1 MVPSPSICCSVGLWR
16 SPRTLCKVPE
26 VEGAQAPGQEKGK
39 NGDQG
44 VLGKD
49 NHTAPAHWLGKG
61 MLAEGAAPP
70 AGECLQA
77 SCLCVLLQL
86 RQDRQTANEYLWLS
100 LPYLQNSQ
108 ASLRYEA
115 VEFIGEPNPWDLL
128 WALPW
133 QQSAAL
139 QPPDKPCPCQ

>member
-1 MVPSPSICCSVGLWR
+1 M
-16 SPRTLCKVPE
+16 LCKVPE

-49 NHTAPAHWLGKG
+49 NHTALSHLLREG
-61 MLAEGAAPP
+61 MLAEGSAPP
-70 AGECLQA
+70 AGDSLQA

-86 RQDRQTANEYLWLS
+86 RQDRDTVNEYLWLS

-115 VEFIGEPNPWDLL
+115 VEFIGEPNPWVPLR
-128 WALPW
+128 ALPW
-133 QQSAAL
+133 QQGAAP
-139 QPPDKPCPCQ
+139 QPPHTPWPCQ